1 MSRTSR
7 PPRPAAGS
15 QSSRRSKSQSAP
27 DLPPDVLFTN
37 RFTSILFS
45 LYNPHIPLDL
55 APAKP
60 KKADADSP
68 KAKPE
73 KLPPFDSPLCSFK
86 VKSDLR
92 QSQAEQDQVV
102 ASFDRRSEV
111 LLAELG
117 KKEYDIQVS
126 MVPYDVERTGGDRI
140 SQKSASD
147 KSKKKKADDASSRA
161 TSPRSVVDGRVPR
174 GTKY

>member
-1 MSRTSR
+1 MSGSSRLTR
-7 PPRPAAGS
+7 PPAGS
-15 QSSRRSKSQSAP
+15 QSSRRSKSQASP
-27 DLPPDVLFTN
+27 ELPPDAAFTN
-37 RFTSILFS
+37 RFSSILFS
-45 LYNPHIPLDL
+45 LYNPHIAVDL
-55 APAKP
+55 APIRSKKP
-60 KKADADSP
+60 DAHAP

-102 ASFDRRSEV
+102 SNFDRRSEI

-117 KKEYDIQVS
+117 KKEYDIEVS
-126 MVPYDVERTGGDRI
+126 MVPYDVERTGADRM

-147 KSKKKKADDASSRA
+147 KSKKKKADDASSRI
-161 TSPRSVVDGRVPR
+161 TSPRSVVDGRASR
-174 GTKY
+174 GSKY